1 MVYSTSSTSSM
12 SLKVNDCILLERLI
26 PSSLKDIL
34 VLGRH
39 FTTYRVMCFG
49 PKCKKKMYHNILKDV
64 CFVVPTI
71 PVIERKVYTIPYL
84 YPLDLGNV
92 FP

>member
-1 MVYSTSSTSSM
+1 M

-34 VLGRH
+34 VLGRQ
-39 FTTYRVMCFG
+39 FPTYRIICTG
-49 PKCKKKMYHNILKDV
+49 PKCKKMYHNILEDV

-71 PVIERKVYTIPYL
+71 PVTEHKVYTIPYL